1 MISVQFSS
9 GQSLDGSAVI
19 LFQSFPR
26 EALVN
31 SSGMGM
37 GCSLSDVVHPAFPLR
52 TTASSGLQGAV
63 KDGVGEAVVA
73 RDMPEPCWFLS
84 DATHPV
90 CVVRQSRLRA
100 TIL

>member
-1 MISVQFSS
+1 M
-9 GQSLDGSAVI
+9 
-19 LFQSFPR
+19 
-26 EALVN
+26 N

-73 RDMPEPCWFLS
+73 RDMPEPCECLS
-84 DATHPV
+84 PDSWLKRFRWAHKEGDLLCSTDK
-90 CVVRQSRLRA
+90 Q
-100 TIL
+100 